1 MTTITTDA
9 AILEQES
16 ESAAVITSIPPQV
29 PPEAA
34 VAPARRRLGRTY
46 WSMWSAASVSSLGD
60 GLAVVGFPLLA
71 AAVTR
76 RPTLVAGV
84 VFAQRLPWLLC
95 ALPMGAIADRLPRF
109 RTMAAVD
116 LVRFLI
122 VGAVGV
128 AALSGHVG
136 LLLLYAAAC
145 ALGVL
150 ETLFSASANAAVP
163 AAVAKSDLDR
173 ANGYLFASQTAG
185 EQLAGPAV
193 GGALY
198 AMSASVPFIGDAI
211 SFAAS
216 AALLLGPA
224 RGEPDQPRPHSEAR
238 RRLWTEMREG
248 LRTFWRH
255 PALRV
260 LSTTVGGMAFCQS
273 MVLGILVLY
282 GLEDLHLSHVGYG
295 LFLAA
300 GAIGNVLGALAASR
314 VRARFGTAVIILVGG
329 VVAAVAYL
337 GAGATSSP
345 VPATA
350 LFAVEACAVA
360 CGTVASMSL
369 RQSCVAPELLG
380 RIGNIYRMVIWGI
393 IPIGTLAGGIVAS
406 GLGIR
411 AAFFVAGAAQLLVLA
426 CVGGR
431 LRRIVAAAER
441 PVLDLRGAGC

>member
-1 MTTITTDA
+1 MTTLTTDVGTDPA
-9 AILEQES
+9 NGTV
-16 ESAAVITSIPPQV
+16 AVLTDAPAQV

-34 VAPARRRLGRTY
+34 VAPARRGLGRTY
-46 WSMWSAASVSSLGD
+46 WSIWSAASVSSLGD

-95 ALPMGAIADRLPRF
+95 ALPMGALADRLPRF

-116 LVRFLI
+116 AMRCVI
-122 VGAVGV
+122 VAAIGI
-128 AALSGHVG
+128 AALSGHIS
-136 LLLLYAAAC
+136 LLVLYAGAC
-145 ALGVL
+145 GLGVL
-150 ETLFSASANAAVP
+150 ETLFSASAHAAVP
-163 AAVAKSDLDR
+163 AAVHAEDLDR
-173 ANGYLFASQTAG
+173 ANGYLFASQTGG
-185 EQLAGPAV
+185 EQLAGPAI

-198 AMSASVPFIGDAI
+198 GMSASLPFIGDAI

-216 AALLLGPA
+216 AAMLLGPA
-224 RGEPDQPRPHSEAR
+224 RGQPDQSRPHNMAR
-238 RRLWTEMREG
+238 RRLRTEMSDGMRI
-248 LRTFWRH
+248 FWKH
-255 PALRV
+255 PVLRV
-260 LSTTVGGMAFCQS
+260 LSITVGGMAFCQS

-282 GLEDLHLSHVGYG
+282 GLEDLHLSHAGFG

-300 GAIGNVLGALAASR
+300 GATGNVLGALAASR
-314 VRARFGTAVIILVGG
+314 VRARFGTSAIILLGG
-329 VVAAVAYL
+329 IVAALAYL

-345 VPATA
+345 VVATT
-350 LFAVEACAVA
+350 LFALEAWAVA

-393 IPIGTLAGGIVAS
+393 IPIGTLAGGLVAT

-411 AAFFVAGAAQLLVLA
+411 AAFYGAGVIQLVLLA
-426 CVGGR
+426 GVGKR
-431 LRRIVAAAER
+431 LWHTVAAAER
-441 PVLDLRGAGC
+441 PVLDLRSA

>member
-1 MTTITTDA
+1 MTIMDVDSDPPDGA
-9 AILEQES
+9 VAVVVG
-16 ESAAVITSIPPQV
+16 AAVGV

-46 WSMWSAASVSSLGD
+46 WSIWSAASVSSLGD

-95 ALPMGAIADRLPRF
+95 ALPMGALADRLPRF

-116 LVRFLI
+116 AVRGVI
-122 VGAVGV
+122 VAAVGV
-128 AALSGHVG
+128 AAILGHVS
-136 LLLLYAAAC
+136 LVVLYGSAL

-150 ETLFSASANAAVP
+150 ETLFSAAAHAAVP
-163 AAVAKSDLDR
+163 AAVPPDELDR
-173 ANGYLFASQTAG
+173 ANGYLFASQTGG
-185 EQLAGPAV
+185 EQLAGPAA

-198 AMSASVPFIGDAI
+198 AMSASLPFIGDAI

-216 AALLLGPA
+216 AVMLLGPA
-224 RGEPDQPRPHSEAR
+224 RGEPDQPRPHGMAR
-238 RRLWTEMREG
+238 GRLRTEMRDG
-248 LRTFWRH
+248 LRTFLQQ
-255 PALRV
+255 PVLRV
-260 LSTTVGGMAFCQS
+260 LSLTVGGMAFCQS

-282 GLEDLHLSHVGYG
+282 GLEDLHLSHAGYG

-300 GAIGNVLGALAASR
+300 GATGNVLGALAASR
-314 VRARFGTAVIILVGG
+314 IRARFGTSAIILLGG
-329 VVAAVAYL
+329 TVAAIAYL

-345 VPATA
+345 VLATS
-350 LFAVEACAVA
+350 LFALEAWAVA

-380 RIGNIYRMVIWGI
+380 RIGNIYRTVIWGI
-393 IPIGTLAGGIVAS
+393 IPLGTLAGGLVAS
-406 GLGIR
+406 GFGLR
-411 AAFFVAGAAQLLVLA
+411 AAFYVAGVAQLVLLA
-426 CVGGR
+426 AVGAR
-431 LRRIVAAAER
+431 LWRTVGAAER
-441 PVLDLRGAGC
+441 PILDLRDHTHA